1 MEAAEAAV
9 FCAAAGHNERVAA
22 QIQADLVGDTHEDL
36 DRSLGHDEVGKV
48 HMAKDM
54 AVPLCEEVEAEI
66 VSEVAAEVE
75 DVQHVLHIPVDQ
87 AGDHMAP
94 VARR

>member
-1 MEAAEAAV
+1 VEAAEAAV

-22 QIQADLVGDTHEDL
+22 QIQADL
-36 DRSLGHDEVGKV
+36 DRSLGHDEVDKV
-48 HMAKDM
+48 HMVKDM
-54 AVPLCEEVEAEI
+54 AVPQCEEVEAEI